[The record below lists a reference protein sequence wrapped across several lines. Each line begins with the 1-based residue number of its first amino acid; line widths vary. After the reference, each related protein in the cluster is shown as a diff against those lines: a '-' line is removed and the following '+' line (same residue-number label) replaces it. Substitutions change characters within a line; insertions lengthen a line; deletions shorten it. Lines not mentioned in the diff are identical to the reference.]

1 MAVAVEMRERPPQWG
16 VRRGQQASYV
26 YVAGR
31 RFRFET
37 PSPKYIFLIPLA
49 CLSMLPIVFVVSTAF
64 KPLEEL
70 LLFPPPFFVR
80 RPTLDNFQD
89 LLLATNALTVPF
101 SRYLFNSV
109 FVTVT
114 TVLLQVLI
122 CSLCA
127 YPLAKNRSLPG
138 RNIIFAMI
146 VAALTFA
153 PQVTAIPRYLVV
165 QKLGLI
171 DTYGALILPSI
182 AWPYGLFL
190 MKQFMENSVPQEFLE
205 AARVDGASEW
215 TIFWRI
221 VMPNVAP
228 AWNTLLIL
236 GFIDHWRDAF
246 SALVYTRSEAM
257 RTIPVAMI
265 SLTNGPASVARLG
278 AQSAAGFLMTAP
290 TIIVF
295 LIRQSRVIQ
304 SMAHSGI
311 KS

>member
-1 MAVAVEMRERPPQWG
+1 MAVIA
-16 VRRGQQASYV
+16 RRQQAAAYPTLF
-26 YVAGR
+26 GR
-31 RFRFET
+31 RLRFHW
-37 PSPKYIFLIPLA
+37 PSPQYLFLIPLA
-49 CLSMLPIVFVVSTAF
+49 AASMLPIVFVVSTAF

-89 LLLATNALTVPF
+89 LIIATDALTVPF

-109 FVTVT
+109 FVTLV
-114 TVLLQVLI
+114 TVLLQVLV
-122 CSLCA
+122 CSMCA
-127 YPLAKNRSLPG
+127 YPLAKARGLPG
-138 RNIIFAMI
+138 SNVIFALI

-171 DTYGALILPSI
+171 DSYGALILPGV

-190 MKQFMENSVPQEFLE
+190 MRQFMQNSVPTEFLE
-205 AARVDGASEW
+205 AARMDGAGEW

-236 GFIDHWRDAF
+236 GFIEHWRDTF
-246 SALVYTRSEAM
+246 SPLVYTRSEAM
-257 RTIPVAMI
+257 KTISVAMI
-265 SLTNGPASVARLG
+265 SLNNGPLSVARLG
-278 AQSAAGFLMTAP
+278 AQSAAGFLMLAP
-290 TIIVF
+290 PIVVF
-295 LIRQSRVIQ
+295 MLRQAKVIQ

>member
-1 MAVAVEMRERPPQWG
+1 MAAIAQRKPVATYPTLF
-16 VRRGQQASYV
+16 
-26 YVAGR
+26 GR
-31 RFRFET
+31 RIRLHA
-37 PSPKYIFLIPLA
+37 PSPQYLLLIPLA
-49 CLSMLPIVFVVSTAF
+49 CLSMLPIVFIISSAF

-89 LLLATNALTVPF
+89 LILATDALTVPF

-109 FVTVT
+109 FVTLS

-122 CSLCA
+122 CSMCA
-127 YPLAKNRSLPG
+127 YPLSKAKGMPG
-138 RNIIFAMI
+138 ATIIFAMI

-153 PQVTAIPRYLVV
+153 PEVTAIPRYLVV

-171 DTYGALILPSI
+171 DSYGALILPAV

-190 MKQFMENSVPQEFLE
+190 MKQFMENSVPNEFLE
-205 AARVDGASEW
+205 AARVDGGSEW

-236 GFIDHWRDAF
+236 GFIVLWNDTF
-246 SALVYTRSEAM
+246 SPLVYTRSEAM
-257 RTIPVAMI
+257 KTVSVAMI
-265 SLTNGPASVARLG
+265 SLNNGPLSVARLG

-290 TIIVF
+290 TVIVF
-295 LIRQSRVIQ
+295 MLRQSKVIQ